1 MKNDIQLNFD
11 QLDYISKRLTVY
23 LGSVSRVK
31 KAAQDFYQV
40 ISEQKSDDLR
50 SRMAEWMDFVIEK
63 AEKLSDYVTRNYR
76 MLEKYIR
83 TMQSIISP
91 TDSSKMMRVDKGDI
105 KYNLDQVNAC
115 FVKIEDSFFQV
126 PISFQDYKLD
136 LLGDLLSEES
146 LNASIEKQQKE
157 QQYRMDNYWKIAN
170 TRNILFYRIGSYVAK
185 ELLSVYN
192 NYVTPY
198 VEMDQELAEE
208 AESFYEEFKG
218 VADYV
223 RESVHTGENTVR
235 GFVIVILWIKMSN
248 FSVLR

>member
-1 MKNDIQLNFD
+1 M
-11 QLDYISKRLTVY
+11 
-23 LGSVSRVK
+23 
-31 KAAQDFYQV
+31 
-40 ISEQKSDDLR
+40 
-50 SRMAEWMDFVIEK
+50 
-63 AEKLSDYVTRNYR
+63 
-76 MLEKYIR
+76 
-83 TMQSIISP
+83 
-91 TDSSKMMRVDKGDI
+91 
-105 KYNLDQVNAC
+105 
-115 FVKIEDSFFQV
+115 KIEDSFFLV

-192 NYVTPY
+192 NYATPY

-218 VADYV
+218 IADYV
-223 RESVHTGENTVR
+223 REAVHTGENTVR